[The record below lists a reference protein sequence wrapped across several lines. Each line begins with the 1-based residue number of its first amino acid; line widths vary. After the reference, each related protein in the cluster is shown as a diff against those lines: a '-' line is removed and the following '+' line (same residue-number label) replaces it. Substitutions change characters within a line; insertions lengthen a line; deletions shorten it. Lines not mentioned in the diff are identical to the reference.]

1 MRSLIFILNMRIM
14 DLEIPHVL
22 GNVRGHVS
30 VPQDCV
36 VVARRFCLIQKIIID
51 NVEHVIVADGLM

>member
-1 MRSLIFILNMRIM
+1 MRIM